1 MPFINFKF
9 SNLLGTVNKKVN
21 LKFMP
26 NGDSI
31 ISPVGNRVTIFDLNK
46 LVKLK
51 R

>member
-9 SNLLGTVNKKVN
+9 SNLLGTVFKKGN

-31 ISPVGNRVTIFDLNK
+31 ISPVDNRVTIFDK
-46 LVKLK
+46 IS
-51 R
+51 